1 MLKLF
6 YKSKS
11 LESISYPA
19 TNTEASLSGE
29 TELPFW
35 TATTEEFFFFLPYR
49 NCKHV
54 VELPLHSYKHLSVY
68 FPCMSWC
75 SPFMSSAG

>member
-1 MLKLF
+1 MTLPGQGVGRDQLQRASSHPSNSVMLCEYEVVIHFLLKLF

-29 TELPFW
+29 TELPF
-35 TATTEEFFFFLPYR
+35 
-49 NCKHV
+49 
-54 VELPLHSYKHLSVY
+54 
-68 FPCMSWC
+68 
-75 SPFMSSAG
+75 